1 MLGIPE
7 LRHSGHLET
16 CGFDLY
22 PSSVGDCFVYILDIM
37 YLWRNVCSHTLSDL
51 RLGYL
56 AVLKTELALRDLNY
70 ILDTSPLSV
79 ICLGNISSHF
89 YFLDIL

>member
-7 LRHSGHLET
+7 LRHYGHLET

-22 PSSVGDCFVYILDIM
+22 PSSVGHCFVYILDIM
-37 YLWRNVCSHTLSDL
+37 YLWRNVCSHPLSDL

-70 ILDTSPLSV
+70 ILDMSPLSV
-79 ICLGNISSHF
+79 ICLGK
-89 YFLDIL
+89 YFLPFLFS